1 MRLRTQPIIEE
12 CGEEENW
19 TRITFKPDLAK
30 FNMIELESDMIALM
44 KKRIFDLAACLGG
57 NVEVKFNRQS
67 LENSFIKYVDYYLKA
82 VSKTEA
88 EPLLSLHE
96 KVDNGRWE
104 VCVSFSEG
112 QFQQIS
118 FVNGISTT
126 KGGTHVDHVTD
137 LISKYVME
145 SINKKK
151 RKKKNHV
158 KVADVKNNMWV
169 FVNALID
176 NPTFDSQT
184 KETLTLDQSKFGS
197 ICELSEDFLEKVYV
211 EIDELVRFGK
221 DIKQLGRSSRIL
233 NIPKLSDAAEAGGV
247 NSELCTLI
255 LTEGDSAKSLVEV
268 GLNVVEKKYYGV
280 YPLRGKIRNASTT
293 TIDELMKNTELK
305 NIKRILGLE
314 LGKEYE
320 NVDTLRYGH
329 VMIMTDQDLN
339 GSHIKGLL
347 INFFHSCW
355 PSLLKIE
362 SFLQCFITPII
373 KVTNNEENRVE
384 YFDSLH
390 EYEEWRK
397 SMGLKVK
404 EWSINYI
411 KGLGSSTKEEGEKIL
426 WRNRKSF
433 ESVYMGRCRR
443 PEGIGAG
450 IYYQLDLSVKK
461 ISYARFIKEEFVHF
475 SMLDNKRSI
484 ASVFDGFKTTQRK
497 IIFCSFKKNLT
508 EAIKV
513 SEFSGYVSEHSRYR
527 HGVQSIHGTIIS
539 MAKDFVGSN
548 NINLLMPSG
557 IFGTHDEGGK
567 DAAKPRYLS
576 VQLAPITRY
585 LFPEVDDSLLD
596 YLEVDDRLVEPR
608 WYVPILPLVLV
619 NGSEG
624 IGTGWSS
631 FVPKYD
637 PREIVTNLKLLL
649 DNKVTFESMVP
660 MKPWYKGFG
669 GEIDEVPT
677 SNSSYIISG
686 VIETEETTVR
696 ITELPVGLSAD
707 MYKKTLDSILSK
719 EDSFEKYECKQCN
732 GKIIFEV
739 IMKEKMADDVL
750 LEKLKLTTKVNTSN
764 MHLFDGEGNIKK
776 YNSIEEIL
784 AGFYRTRLDLYVKR
798 KKAMEDALE
807 QQISEKEIKLKFI
820 RHIAERKIDVHRK
833 KPHVLA
839 DLRKAFPEA
848 TERDYDFL
856 LSVTITDQ
864 LLEKFNE
871 LYVFWFK
878 FSVPL
883 KIDNDFHSVQLEKAP
898 PDGCGGRDTTAAE
911 DTLINQDSE
920 GVELPPANRRS
931 TQELN
936 TGSYCISIRCSETK
950 SARVLEI
957 NMVTFPNVA
966 DAILANGMFSHYDCK
981 LVCMY
986 EKTMED
992 ALEQQIS
999 EKEIKLKFIRHI
1011 AERKIDVHR
1020 KKPHVLA
1027 DLRKAFPEAT
1037 ERDYDF
1043 LLSVTITDQLLEKFN
1058 ELCSEKDKLEK
1069 QLIELKGSTARS
1081 LWRKELDE
1089 FLTELAKQY
1098 KAYQEAQVR
1107 GKLEKAPPHGCGG
1120 RNTRAAEETLINQ
1133 DSEGVEL
1140 PPANR
1145 RPTRTR
1151 KPVIYKDHMIFMVI
1165 VVDNTSGKK
1174 ALRQRREL

>member
-44 KKRIFDLAACLGG
+44 KKRVFDLAACLGS
-57 NVEVKFNRQS
+57 NVEVKFNGQS
-67 LENSFIKYVDYYLKA
+67 LENSFIKYVDYYLKV

-118 FVNGISTT
+118 FVNGISTI

-176 NPTFDSQT
+176 NPTLDSQT

-255 LTEGDSAKSLVEV
+255 LTEGDSAKPLVEV

-280 YPLRGKIRNASTT
+280 YPLRGKIRNVSTT

-329 VMIMTDQDLN
+329 VMIMTDQDLD

-397 SMGLKVK
+397 SMRLKVK
-404 EWSINYI
+404 EWSINYL
-411 KGLGSSTKEEGEKIL
+411 KGLGSSTKEEGEKYFGEIE
-426 WRNRKSF
+426 NRLKVF
-433 ESVYMGRCRR
+433 IW
-443 PEGIGAG
+443 EGVEDQKALELAFSKKMENKRKEWLRD
-450 IYYQLDLSVKK
+450 YEPSYHLDLSVKQ

-484 ASVFDGFKTTQRK
+484 ASVFDGIKTTQRK
-497 IIFCSFKKNLT
+497 IIFCSFQKNLT

-513 SEFSGYVSEHSRYR
+513 SEFSGNVSEHSRYR

-649 DNKVTFESMVP
+649 DNKVTFGSMVP

-677 SNSSYIISG
+677 SNTSYIISG

-719 EDSFEKYECKQCN
+719 DDSFEKYECKQCN

-871 LYVFWFK
+871 
-878 FSVPL
+878 
-883 KIDNDFHSVQLEKAP
+883 I
-898 PDGCGGRDTTAAE
+898 
-911 DTLINQDSE
+911 
-920 GVELPPANRRS
+920 
-931 TQELN
+931 
-936 TGSYCISIRCSETK
+936 
-950 SARVLEI
+950 
-957 NMVTFPNVA
+957 
-966 DAILANGMFSHYDCK
+966 
-981 LVCMY
+981 
-986 EKTMED
+986 
-992 ALEQQIS
+992 
-999 EKEIKLKFIRHI
+999 
-1011 AERKIDVHR
+1011 
-1020 KKPHVLA
+1020 
-1027 DLRKAFPEAT
+1027 
-1037 ERDYDF
+1037 
-1043 LLSVTITDQLLEKFN
+1043 
-1058 ELCSEKDKLEK
+1058 CSEKDKLEK

-1089 FLTELAKQY
+1089 FLTELAKQD
-1098 KAYQEAQVR
+1098 KAYQEAQGR
-1107 GKLEKAPPHGCGG
+1107 GKEKAPPDGCGG
-1120 RNTRAAEETLINQ
+1120 RNTTAAEDTLINQ

-1145 RPTRTR
+1145 RSTRSR
-1151 KPVIYKDHMIFMVI
+1151 KPVIYKDHMMSIAFTIDLLAVSVSSTLFATCVEMRPLVSLVAFRLFMSASFLRYSGFIDAACSAALAVAHLSLLQQWGTSQLANTIFYGS
-1165 VVDNTSGKK
+1165 TSPSRSILYRKCVESAK
-1174 ALRQRREL
+1174 CNMTRIELPQGGIWRADDLIHAV

>member
-1 MRLRTQPIIEE
+1 M
-12 CGEEENW
+12 
-19 TRITFKPDLAK
+19 FLA
-30 FNMIELESDMIALM
+30 
-44 KKRIFDLAACLGG
+44 
-57 NVEVKFNRQS
+57 
-67 LENSFIKYVDYYLKA
+67 
-82 VSKTEA
+82 
-88 EPLLSLHE
+88 
-96 KVDNGRWE
+96 
-104 VCVSFSEG
+104 
-112 QFQQIS
+112 
-118 FVNGISTT
+118 
-126 KGGTHVDHVTD
+126 
-137 LISKYVME
+137 
-145 SINKKK
+145 
-151 RKKKNHV
+151 
-158 KVADVKNNMWV
+158 
-169 FVNALID
+169 
-176 NPTFDSQT
+176 
-184 KETLTLDQSKFGS
+184 
-197 ICELSEDFLEKVYV
+197 
-211 EIDELVRFGK
+211 
-221 DIKQLGRSSRIL
+221 
-233 NIPKLSDAAEAGGV
+233 
-247 NSELCTLI
+247 
-255 LTEGDSAKSLVEV
+255 EV
-268 GLNVVEKKYYGV
+268 GLNVVEK
-280 YPLRGKIRNASTT
+280 
-293 TIDELMKNTELK
+293 NTM
-305 NIKRILGLE
+305 
-314 LGKEYE
+314 
-320 NVDTLRYGH
+320 V
-329 VMIMTDQDLN
+329 
-339 GSHIKGLL
+339 
-347 INFFHSCW
+347 
-355 PSLLKIE
+355 
-362 SFLQCFITPII
+362 FIHCE
-373 KVTNNEENRVE
+373 VTNNEENRVE

-404 EWSINYI
+404 EWSINYL
-411 KGLGSSTKEEGEKIL
+411 KGLGSITKEKEKIL

-433 ESVYMGRCRR
+433 ESVIW
-443 PEGIGAG
+443 EGVEDQKALELAFSKKMENKRKEWLRD
-450 IYYQLDLSVKK
+450 YEPSYQLDLSVKK
-461 ISYARFIKEEFVHF
+461 ISYARFIK
-475 SMLDNKRSI
+475 
-484 ASVFDGFKTTQRK
+484 
-497 IIFCSFKKNLT
+497 KNLFISPCLIT
-508 EAIKV
+508 REAIKV

-649 DNKVTFESMVP
+649 DNK
-660 MKPWYKGFG
+660 
-669 GEIDEVPT
+669 
-677 SNSSYIISG
+677 
-686 VIETEETTVR
+686 
-696 ITELPVGLSAD
+696 
-707 MYKKTLDSILSK
+707 
-719 EDSFEKYECKQCN
+719 KYECKQCN

-764 MHLFDGEGNIKK
+764 MHLFDV
-776 YNSIEEIL
+776 L

-871 LYVFWFK
+871 LCSEK
-878 FSVPL
+878 DKLEKQLIEL
-883 KIDNDFHSVQLEKAP
+883 KGSNARSLWRKELDEFLTELAKQDKAYQEAQGRGKEKAP
-898 PDGCGGRDTTAAE
+898 PDGCGGRNTTAAE

-986 EKTMED
+986 EKAMED

-1145 RPTRTR
+1145 RPTSIAFSIDLLAVSVSSTLFATCVEMRPLVSLVAFRLFMSASFLRYSGFINAACSAALAVHIITTDSSLTSLQWGTSQLANTIFYGSTSPSRSILYRKCVESAKCNMTR
-1151 KPVIYKDHMIFMVI
+1151 IELLQGGIWRADDLIHAVYLNAPKQTNHHWHFLFMAI
-1165 VVDNTSGKK
+1165 KLCRK
-1174 ALRQRREL
+1174 